1 MGQFSMEITCPSGSL
16 LGANQQVEPLRHV
29 FADLRHFT
37 TATGALL
44 AGRLDHP
51 LDPGQMRRQM
61 PTVARGLAGRL
72 RPLSA
77 QRSLSLLLRGLK
89 HALGQFGILERQVE
103 LVGRQLLRTLAE
115 LFALRRA

>member
-1 MGQFSMEITCPSGSL
+1 MRESWASSQGLSAAMI
-16 LGANQQVEPLRHV
+16 GAACSCR
-29 FADLRHFT
+29 A
-37 TATGALL
+37 GALL